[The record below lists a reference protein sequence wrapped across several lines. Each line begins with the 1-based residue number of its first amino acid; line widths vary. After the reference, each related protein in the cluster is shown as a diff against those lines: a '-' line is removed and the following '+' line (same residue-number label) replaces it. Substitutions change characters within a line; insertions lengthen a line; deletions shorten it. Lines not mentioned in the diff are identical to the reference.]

1 MYYPENSQIK
11 LEFKSE
17 SYLYNAKCE
26 IDNEWNDGETEFG
39 VIFEK
44 NTKIMT
50 VSFEKGNSR
59 EIINISYD
67 SNLYNTVLK
76 TLNNSLQ
83 AEKKSILK
91 YKNTIIC

>member
-1 MYYPENSQIK
+1 
-11 LEFKSE
+11 
-17 SYLYNAKCE
+17 
-26 IDNEWNDGETEFG
+26 
-39 VIFEK
+39 
-44 NTKIMT
+44 MT
-50 VSFEKGNSR
+50 VSFEKENSR

-91 YKNTIIC
+91 YKNKIIC